1 MLDEPT
7 NHMDIVG
14 KESLENM
21 LKEYE
26 GTLIFVSHDRF
37 FVNKIADKILSFE
50 KAGAKFYDCNY
61 SEYLLKKE
69 NEIEEVEE
77 KKEKTSKKT
86 YINPLKEK
94 DKLEK
99 KIKKLEE
106 EISKK
111 EEEINLLK
119 IEMTKEEIY
128 SDYIKVAEIQ
138 SKIDALN
145 LELENNMLTWEEMQ
159 EEYESIKSLFN

>member
-1 MLDEPT
+1 ME
-7 NHMDIVG
+7 IR
-14 KESLENM
+14 EN
-21 LKEYE
+21 
-26 GTLIFVSHDRF
+26 
-37 FVNKIADKILSFE
+37 
-50 KAGAKFYDCNY
+50 KA
-61 SEYLLKKE
+61 E
-69 NEIEEVEE
+69 
-77 KKEKTSKKT
+77 KKT